1 MKNYLKLFTLIVVL
15 FSFCCRANSQVMIN
29 EYSCSNLTTATDNF
43 GNTSDW
49 VEFYNAGASSVNL
62 GGYFFSNKLSN
73 PAKWAFPAGTTI
85 AANGF
90 LRIWASGANTVV
102 GPNIHTNFSLLQ
114 TKPQALIFS
123 NPALTILDSMTLK
136 ATLPDNSRA
145 RTVDGG
151 PTWGVATSPSPNATN
166 TGVKLDYA
174 VRPVMIVPAGFYG
187 GSQSVTITSPGVGVS
202 IYYTTNGSTPTQ
214 LSALYAGP
222 VSVSATMV
230 LRARAF
236 STNPLVPASFIE
248 SNTYF
253 IGITHTTAV
262 VSIWGDSILDLMNG
276 TQFYPE
282 TGLEYFN
289 VAKQLKAE
297 SDGRSN
303 KHGNDSW
310 AYNQRGIDFVSDD
323 ELGYNYALN
332 EKFFVNKSRKSFAK
346 IILKAAANDNY
357 PFEPGS
363 AHIRDSYVHTLSQ
376 RGNLHLDERTWSPC
390 VLYVNGQTW
399 GVYDIREKVD
409 DNDFT
414 NYYYNQKDSLEYL
427 MTWGATW
434 EKYGTPNALP
444 DWNSLLAYISA
455 NSLSNPAK
463 YAHVDSIL
471 NVKSIVDYF
480 ILNSWAVTSDW
491 LNWNTGWW
499 RGTGTTGQE
508 KKWRYTLWDN
518 DATFGH
524 YINYTGVPS
533 TAPSA
538 DPCAPESLPD
548 PGGQGHTVIL
558 DSLLKSPIFKLY
570 YENRFIDLLN
580 TTLSCNYAVP
590 LLDSM
595 INVIAPEMPGQC
607 ARWGGSVATWQTNVT
622 AMRTFI
628 NTRCTAI
635 EAGMVSCYGLTGP
648 YNITYDVQP
657 IGAGNI
663 KINTIIPSSYIFAGS
678 YYGNIATTLRAL
690 PNGPYVFDHWEMA
703 HHTPTPSTIADSVN
717 VIYNQS
723 DDVIAVFRLTSEPQ
737 GGQEVGIPNAFSP
750 NGDNN
755 NDILFVLGSITNL
768 EFIVYNRW
776 GQEVFKTDDRSKGWD
791 GTFMGQPCNPG
802 VFAYRVSGK
811 MPDGSLVNKK
821 GNITLVR

>member
-1 MKNYLKLFTLIVVL
+1 MKNYLKFLFIVFGL
-15 FSFCCRANSQVMIN
+15 SGFNSKTYSQVVIN
-29 EYSCSNLTTATDNF
+29 EYSCSNLTTITDNF

-49 VEFYNAGASSVNL
+49 VELYNAGGSAVNL
-62 GGYFFSNKLSN
+62 TGYYLSNKISN
-73 PAKWAFPAGTTI
+73 PTKWTIPAGISI
-85 AANGF
+85 ASHGY
-90 LRIWASGANTVV
+90 LLIWASGQNTVV
-102 GPNIHTNFSLLQ
+102 GTNIHASFSLLQ
-114 TKPQALIFS
+114 TKPQALVLS
-123 NPALTILDSMTLK
+123 DPSAALLDSMTLK
-136 ATLPDNSRA
+136 PTLPDHSRG

-151 PTWGVATSPSPNATN
+151 ATWGVLTSPTPNAAN

-174 VRPVMIVPAGFYG
+174 VRPVMSVAAGFYG
-187 GSQSVTITSPGVGVS
+187 GTQSVTITSPGTGVS
-202 IYYTTNGSTPTQ
+202 IYYTTNGSTPTP
-214 LSALYAGP
+214 LSTLYSGP
-222 VSVSATMV
+222 VSISATTV

-253 IGITHTTAV
+253 IGVTHTTAV
-262 VSIWGDSILDLMNG
+262 VSIWGDSILDLMSG

-297 SDGRSN
+297 ADGRTN

-310 AYNQRGIDFVSDD
+310 AYNQRGIDYVCDD

-332 EKFFVNKSRKSFAK
+332 EKFFVNKSRKSFAR

-357 PFEPGS
+357 PCEPGS
-363 AHIRDSYVHTLSQ
+363 AHIRDSYVETISQ

-390 VLYVNGQTW
+390 VLYVNGQYW

-414 NYYYNQKDSLEYL
+414 DYYYNQKDSLEYL

-434 EKYGTPNALP
+434 SKYGGPQAQT

-455 NSLSNPAK
+455 NSLANPAK

-471 NVKSIVDYF
+471 NVKSLADYI

-499 RGTGTTGQE
+499 RGMSSLGQE

-524 YINYTGVPS
+524 YINYTGIPS
-533 TAPSA
+533 QLPTA
-538 DPCAPESLPD
+538 DPCAPESLGD
-548 PGGQGHTVIL
+548 PGGEGHVVIL
-558 DSLLKSPIFKLY
+558 DSLLKSPIFKAY
-570 YENRFIDLLN
+570 YESRYIDLLN
-580 TTLSCNYAVP
+580 TTLSCDYAVP

-595 INVIAPEMPGQC
+595 ISMIAPEMPGQV
-607 ARWGGSVATWQTNVT
+607 ARWGGSVSQWMANVDT
-622 AMRTFI
+622 MRSFI
-628 NTRCTAI
+628 NQRCTDI
-635 EAGMVSCYGLTGP
+635 QAGMISCYGLTGP

-657 IGAGNI
+657 PASGNI
-663 KINTIIPSSYIFAGS
+663 KINTITPSSYIFSGS
-678 YYGNIATTLRAL
+678 YYGNIATTLKAT
-690 PNGPYVFDHWEMA
+690 PNGSYVFDHWEMT
-703 HHTPTPSTIADSVN
+703 HHTPAPSTVADSVT
-717 VIYNQS
+717 VTYNQS
-723 DDVIAVFRLTSEPQ
+723 DNVIAVFRLTTEPQ
-737 GGQEVGIPNAFSP
+737 GGQEVGIASAFSP

-755 NDILFVLGSITNL
+755 NDVLYVLGSITDLN
-768 EFIVYNRW
+768 FTIYNRW
-776 GQEVFKTDDRSKGWD
+776 GQEVFKTTDRSKGWD

-802 VFAYRVSGK
+802 VFAYR
-811 MPDGSLVNKK
+811 
-821 GNITLVR
+821 